1 LVFILFKNIH
11 TSDVIDIRGDV
22 IAFSRKLQH
31 YSVSHIVNICCISE
45 KMLDQ
50 IENGGSNSFYSF
62 AIKVQVARK
71 IGAYLKLRDEDY
83 LVVEEGVLFNDN
95 TLEQIKSSAPDVNL
109 NLITQKI
116 DSKAPRAIARNINPD
131 NSNNIINEIDK
142 IIGIYEKSSGSNE
155 KIPFNEILISSVEPK
170 VSTEIPGNKKTN
182 PIGTLLLVSAFGG
195 ALLLGGVFYSADV
208 YDYST
213 RVLTEMGVLKKES
226 VVLISDEDSNSTPTQ
241 AVIEPVEKVVQP
253 VTQSVVPSSAPA
265 PTPIIIQPIN
275 KTDIGR

>member
-1 LVFILFKNIH
+1 MVFILFKNIH

-83 LVVEEGVLFNDN
+83 LVVKEAVLFNDN
-95 TLEQIKSSAPDVNL
+95 TLEQIQSSVPDVNL
-109 NLITQKI
+109 NLITQKFET
-116 DSKAPRAIARNINPD
+116 KAPRAQAHNVNPD
-131 NSNNIINEIDK
+131 NSSNIISEIDK

-155 KIPFNEILISSVEPK
+155 KIPFNEILISSVDPK
-170 VSTEIPGNKKTN
+170 VSTEIPGNKKTK
-182 PIGTLLLVSAFGG
+182 PIGTLLLTSAFGG

-213 RVLTEMGVLKKES
+213 KVLTEMGVLKKEP
-226 VVLISDEDSNSTPTQ
+226 VVLVSDEELNSTPTQ
-241 AVIEPVEKVVQP
+241 VIVEPVEKVVQP
-253 VTQSVVPSSAPA
+253 VTQSMTPAPA
-265 PTPIIIQPIN
+265 ITQPIN
-275 KTDIGR
+275 KTEVGR

>member
-11 TSDVIDIRGDV
+11 TSDVIEIRGDV

-50 IENGGSNSFYSF
+50 IENGGSDSFYSF

-83 LVVEEGVLFNDN
+83 LVVKEGSLFNDN
-95 TLEQIKSSAPDVNL
+95 TLEQIQSSVPDVNL
-109 NLITQKI
+109 TQLPQRFE
-116 DSKAPRAIARNINPD
+116 SKSPRASSISPD
-131 NSNNIINEIDK
+131 NSSHIINEIDK
-142 IIGIYEKSSGSNE
+142 IIGIYEKSAGSNE
-155 KIPFNEILISSVEPK
+155 KIPFNEILISSVDPK
-170 VSTEIPGNKKTN
+170 VSTDIPGNKKAK
-182 PIGTLLLVSAFGG
+182 PIGALLLASAFGG

-213 RVLTEMGVLKKES
+213 KVLTEMGVLKKQP
-226 VVLISDEDSNSTPTQ
+226 VVLVSDEDSNSTPTQ
-241 AVIEPVEKVVQP
+241 AIVEPVEKVVQP
-253 VTQSVVPSSAPA
+253 VTQSMAPASAPA
-265 PTPIIIQPIN
+265 PAITQPIN
-275 KTDIGR
+275 KTEVGR

>member
-1 LVFILFKNIH
+1 MVFILFKNIH

-50 IENGGSNSFYSF
+50 IENGGSDSFYSF

-83 LVVEEGVLFNDN
+83 LVVKEGSLFNDD
-95 TLEQIKSSAPDVNL
+95 TLEQIQSSVPDVNL
-109 NLITQKI
+109 TQLPQRFE
-116 DSKAPRAIARNINPD
+116 SKTPRASNINPD
-131 NSNNIINEIDK
+131 NSSHIINEIDK
-142 IIGIYEKSSGSNE
+142 IIGIYEKSAGSNE
-155 KIPFNEILISSVEPK
+155 KIPFNEILISSVDPK
-170 VSTEIPGNKKTN
+170 VSTDIPGNKKAK
-182 PIGTLLLVSAFGG
+182 PIGALLLASAFGG

-213 RVLTEMGVLKKES
+213 KVLTEMGVLKKQP
-226 VVLISDEDSNSTPTQ
+226 VVLVSDEDSNSTPTQ
-241 AVIEPVEKVVQP
+241 AIVEPVEKVVQP
-253 VTQSVVPSSAPA
+253 VTQSMAPASAPA
-265 PTPIIIQPIN
+265 PAITQPIN
-275 KTDIGR
+275 KTEVGR

>member
-31 YSVSHIVNICCISE
+31 YSVRHIVNICCISE

-83 LVVEEGVLFNDN
+83 LVVKEAVLFNDN
-95 TLEQIKSSAPDVNL
+95 TLEQIQSSVPDVNL
-109 NLITQKI
+109 NLITQKFET
-116 DSKAPRAIARNINPD
+116 KAPRAQAHNVNPD
-131 NSNNIINEIDK
+131 NSSNIISEIDK

-155 KIPFNEILISSVEPK
+155 KIPFNEILISSVDPK
-170 VSTEIPGNKKTN
+170 VSTEIPGNKKTK
-182 PIGTLLLVSAFGG
+182 PIGTLLLTSAFGG

-213 RVLTEMGVLKKES
+213 KVLTEMGVLKKEP
-226 VVLISDEDSNSTPTQ
+226 VVLVSDEELNSTPTQ
-241 AVIEPVEKVVQP
+241 VIVEPVEKVVQP
-253 VTQSVVPSSAPA
+253 VTQSMTPAPA
-265 PTPIIIQPIN
+265 ITQPIN
-275 KTDIGR
+275 KTEVGR

>member
-83 LVVEEGVLFNDN
+83 LVVKEAVLFNDN
-95 TLEQIKSSAPDVNL
+95 TLEQIQSSVPDVNL

-116 DSKAPRAIARNINPD
+116 ESKAPRAQARNINPD
-131 NSNNIINEIDK
+131 NSSNIINEIDK

-155 KIPFNEILISSVEPK
+155 KIPFNEILISSVDPK
-170 VSTEIPGNKKTN
+170 VSTEIPGNKKTK
-182 PIGTLLLVSAFGG
+182 PIGTLLLTSAFGG

-213 RVLTEMGVLKKES
+213 KVLTEMGVLKKEPA
-226 VVLISDEDSNSTPTQ
+226 VLVSDEDSNSTPTQ
-241 AVIEPVEKVVQP
+241 VVVEPMEKVVQP
-253 VTQSVVPSSAPA
+253 VTQSLAPTPAPA
-265 PTPIIIQPIN
+265 PAITQPIN
-275 KTDIGR
+275 KTEVGR

>member
-1 LVFILFKNIH
+1 MVFILFKNIH
-11 TSDVIDIRGDV
+11 TSDVIEIRGDV

-83 LVVEEGVLFNDN
+83 LVVKEGSLFNDN
-95 TLEQIKSSAPDVNL
+95 TLEQIQSSVPDVNL
-109 NLITQKI
+109 TQLPQRFE
-116 DSKAPRAIARNINPD
+116 SKTPRASNINPD
-131 NSNNIINEIDK
+131 NSSHIINEIDK
-142 IIGIYEKSSGSNE
+142 IIGIYEKSAGSNE

-170 VSTEIPGNKKTN
+170 VSTEIPGNNKTN
-182 PIGTLLLVSAFGG
+182 PIGTILLASTLGG

-213 RVLTEMGVLKKES
+213 KVLTEIGILKKDP
-226 VVLISDEDSNSTPTQ
+226 VVLVSDEDSNSTPTQ
-241 AVIEPVEKVVQP
+241 AVVEPVEKVVQP
-253 VTQSVVPSSAPA
+253 VTQSMSPAPA
-265 PTPIIIQPIN
+265 ITQPIN
-275 KTDIGR
+275 KTEVGR

>member
-11 TSDVIDIRGDV
+11 TSDVIEIRGDV

-50 IENGGSNSFYSF
+50 IENGGSDSFYSF

-83 LVVEEGVLFNDN
+83 LVVKEGSLFNDN
-95 TLEQIKSSAPDVNL
+95 TLEQIQSSVPDVNL
-109 NLITQKI
+109 TQLPQRFE
-116 DSKAPRAIARNINPD
+116 SKTPRASNINPD
-131 NSNNIINEIDK
+131 NSSHIINEIDK
-142 IIGIYEKSSGSNE
+142 IIGIYEKSAGSNE
-155 KIPFNEILISSVEPK
+155 KIPFNEILISSVDPK
-170 VSTEIPGNKKTN
+170 VSTDIPGNKKAK
-182 PIGTLLLVSAFGG
+182 PIGALLLASAFGG

-213 RVLTEMGVLKKES
+213 KVLTEIGVLKKQP
-226 VVLISDEDSNSTPTQ
+226 VVLVSDEDSNSTPTQ
-241 AVIEPVEKVVQP
+241 AIVEPVEKVVQP
-253 VTQSVVPSSAPA
+253 VTQSMAPASAPA
-265 PTPIIIQPIN
+265 PAITQPIN
-275 KTDIGR
+275 KTEVGR